1 MKKTDTMRKL
11 CFAVIGCLCAH
22 ASTNAQSDTL
32 KTKFIA
38 DIPLLDLPAHTDHN
52 GLAFKQFS
60 PGMQQSLGLSKS
72 IAEAQQYYT
81 KRLFFRPDKHYT
93 LAGKILRESGL
104 AAGNVLIE
112 SIIAG
117 TPFGTGW
124 THEEWHRAVMN
135 KNNVRS
141 FNDMN
146 TFPIGAETVS
156 VSREKDSDMARFKEN
171 NNADFVR
178 MGVAGIEAQ
187 LEYVKA
193 LQKDNF
199 FYELNLSSQVSYVFN
214 IYNTISYV
222 RVCSTPEGDKTTIEM
237 EEKEGIMIS
246 KRDFTGLDMTAWIY
260 DLSRPDESYA
270 QRGLHPSG
278 VGIRR
283 YRRTTDLNDEE
294 LGYLKKMGRLNYIN
308 LISPHMVFVN
318 SIRLNGNTRFNFS
331 AFHYLTSFGYD
342 LGSNFFIVHKK
353 NKLFFALHNYRNLH
367 NSFYGIEAQVIDK
380 EIALN
385 KYTLWISPAIHLW
398 SQPVNQEFRT
408 SVSQFGGKVSLS
420 VSAKLGKT
428 WRPYVALS
436 AKTKGWVAGD
446 VYLNSNV
453 SGMIGLRAFI
463 R

>member
-1 MKKTDTMRKL
+1 MRKL
-11 CFAVIGCLCAH
+11 FFALVGCVWTQ
-22 ASTNAQSDTL
+22 ASINAQSDTI
-32 KTKFIA
+32 KTKFIV
-38 DIPLLDLPAHTDHN
+38 DIPLLDLPANTDNN

-60 PGMQQSLGLSKS
+60 PSMQQSLGLSKS

-81 KRLFFRPDKHYT
+81 KRIFFNPKKRYT

-104 AAGNVLIE
+104 AASNILIE
-112 SIIAG
+112 SLIAG

-156 VSREKDSDMARFKEN
+156 VSREKDRDLARFKAS

-187 LEYVKA
+187 QEYVKA
-193 LQKDNF
+193 VQKDNF

-214 IYNTISYV
+214 IYNSITYV
-222 RVCSTPEGDKTTIEM
+222 KTCSTPEGDKTTREM
-237 EEKEGIMIS
+237 EEKEGIKIS

-260 DLSRPDESYA
+260 DLSRPDEAYA
-270 QRGLHPSG
+270 QRGIHPSG

-283 YRRTTDLNDEE
+283 YRLTTDLNGEE
-294 LGYLKKMGRLNYIN
+294 LNYLKKMGRLHYIN
-308 LISPHMVFVN
+308 LISPHMVFIN
-318 SIRLNGNTRFNFS
+318 SIRLNKHTRFNFS

-342 LGSNFFIVHKK
+342 LGSNFFIEHKK
-353 NKLFFALHNYRNLH
+353 NKLFFALHNYHNLSH
-367 NSFYGIEAQVIDK
+367 NFYGIEAQIIDQ
-380 EIALN
+380 EITLN
-385 KYTLWISPAIHLW
+385 KYKLWITPAFHLW
-398 SQPVNQEFRT
+398 NQPVNQEFRT
-408 SVSQFGGKVSLS
+408 SVSQFGGKLSLS
-420 VSAKLGKT
+420 ISAKLGNT
-428 WRPYVALS
+428 WKPYIALS

-453 SGMIGLRAFI
+453 SGMIGLRGFI